1 MKYKLFGQQKL
12 NSKYEVL
19 ETKSKLIWAKDV
31 TMVLKMNVL
40 SDNTDKIKLNLIN
53 QQYLVSDY
61 KIKIFKIQELSF
73 YPD

>member
-1 MKYKLFGQQKL
+1 MEYKLFGQQKL
-12 NSKYEVL
+12 NTKYEVL

>member
-1 MKYKLFGQQKL
+1 MEYKLFGQQKL
-12 NSKYEVL
+12 NTKYEVL
-19 ETKSKLIWAKDV
+19 ETKSKLIWAKYV

>member
-1 MKYKLFGQQKL
+1 MEYKLFGQQKL

>member
-1 MKYKLFGQQKL
+1 MEYKLFGRQKL